1 MRVVQIKEPNAPF
14 ELVERP
20 TPEPGPR
27 EVRLKVEACGICYSD
42 SYVVTGSFPG
52 IRYPAV
58 PGHEIAG
65 RIDKI
70 GTDVTTWRA
79 GQRVGVG
86 WFGGVCFVCDRCRRG
101 DFITCR
107 NLRVPGI
114 HYDGGYADYMI
125 APIEALAAIPDA
137 LDSAAAAPL
146 LCAGI
151 TTFNALRNSGAKPG
165 DLVAIQ
171 GIGGLGHL
179 ALQFAAKMGF
189 NTVAIAR
196 GKDKANLA
204 RELGAHH
211 YIDSETQDAAKELA
225 ALGGAKAILTTVTSG
240 KAMTPL
246 IDGLG
251 IDGTLIV
258 VGASPEPIEVNPF
271 HVIGPRTGV
280 RGWPSGT
287 SVDSEDTMRFSALT
301 GVAAMIETFPLT
313 RAKEAYERM
322 LSGKARFRVVIV
334 P

>member
-1 MRVVQIKEPNAPF
+1 MRVVQVEKPNAPL
-14 ELVERP
+14 ELKERP
-20 TPEPGPR
+20 MPEPGPR
-27 EVRLKVEACGICYSD
+27 EVRIKVEACGICYSD
-42 SYVVTGSFPG
+42 SYVVAGTFPG
-52 IRYPAV
+52 VRYPAV

-70 GTDVTTWRA
+70 GADVTTWQA
-79 GQRVGVG
+79 GQWVGVG
-86 WFGGVCFVCDRCRRG
+86 WFGGACFVCDRCRRG

-125 APIEALAAIPDA
+125 APIEALALIPDELEA
-137 LDSAAAAPL
+137 AAAAPL

-151 TTFNALRNSGAKPG
+151 TTFNALRHSGAGPG
-165 DLVAIQ
+165 DLVAIF

-179 ALQFAAKMGF
+179 GVQFARRMGF
-189 NTVAIAR
+189 HTVAIAR
-196 GKDKANLA
+196 GRDKEKLA
-204 RELGAHH
+204 LELGAHI
-211 YIDSETQDAAKELA
+211 YLDSETQDVAKELM
-225 ALGGAKAILTTVTSG
+225 ALGGAKTILATATSG

-251 IDGTLIV
+251 IDGTLLV

-271 HVIGPRTGV
+271 HVIGARRGV

-287 SVDSEDTMRFSALT
+287 SADSQDTLRFSALT
-301 GVAAMIETFPLT
+301 GVAAMIETYPLA
-313 RAKEAYERM
+313 RAAEAYQRM
-322 LSGKARFRVVIV
+322 MSGQARFRVVIV